1 MRSQERVERKDQKR
15 PPLVLFRRGARKSG
29 EKALVSG
36 TTPPPLGFRDL
47 PVRPG
52 YAHRPGEIERQLER
66 VASSAATVV
75 PDHEGVGAQ
84 HRCGDA
90 AEGARPRRD
99 DRLEM
104 LQADAEEGPAAGVA
118 GQPAGQYAF
127 LVGKLLQLQ
136 LEDSGAGR
144 ALWHRD
150 QGRREGSRQLG
161 GRPGSGP
168 ERGGRGRRGRGT
180 LPADKVPPATVAPNQ
195 TRYWRRLPFPG
206 ASLSPP
212 ARPEAGLVRD
222 AASPCVHPR
231 RSL

>member
-1 MRSQERVERKDQKR
+1 MD
-15 PPLVLFRRGARKSG
+15 SG
-29 EKALVSG
+29 I
-36 TTPPPLGFRDL
+36 PPPLGFRDL
-47 PVRPG
+47 PVRPDC
-52 YAHRPGEIERQLER
+52 AHRPGEIERQLER
-66 VASSAATVV
+66 VASSATVV

-104 LQADAEEGPAAGVA
+104 LQADAEEGPAAGFA
-118 GQPAGQYAF
+118 RQPAGQHAPI
-127 LVGKLLQLQ
+127 VDKLLQLQ
-136 LEDSGAGR
+136 LEDAGAGR
-144 ALWHRD
+144 ALLHRD

-161 GRPGSGP
+161 GRP